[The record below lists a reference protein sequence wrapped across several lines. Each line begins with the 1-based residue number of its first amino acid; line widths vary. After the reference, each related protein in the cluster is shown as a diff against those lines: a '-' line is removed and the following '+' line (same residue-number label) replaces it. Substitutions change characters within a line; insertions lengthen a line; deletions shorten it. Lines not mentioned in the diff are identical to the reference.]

1 MVGVLML
8 TGALL
13 GMAGCNLQHR
23 ANSLKKA
30 LNSAPVC
37 CASPRE
43 FPFEPAALEQRIA
56 FSIDERS
63 PVFAFPTGRS
73 FFKGFALPSSPRPA
87 MATIVSYAEV
97 EKGPL
102 NQWTGSY
109 FSPMVVTFDENR
121 LPSRP
126 IEGVRRFLF
135 DGMGRRFSVL
145 QVPVAPDARF
155 MAIHTDAGLMD
166 TTIAVPVEFAA
177 QGTNALTCGA
187 TGGGTIGGQ
196 TDLEP
201 MARALCG
208 LFAGAPVYAPPA
220 TSEWNASIP
229 YTAGGELELWLSAPR
244 APVDSPAVTR

>member
-1 MVGVLML
+1 MVGALMSTAAL
-8 TGALL
+8 FGMTG
-13 GMAGCNLQHR
+13 CDVQHR
-23 ANSLKKA
+23 ADALKKA
-30 LNSAPVC
+30 LKSAPVC

-43 FPFEPAALEQRIA
+43 LPFEPTALEQRIA
-56 FSIDERS
+56 FSIDEWS

-87 MATIVSYAEV
+87 TATVVSYIEL

-102 NQWTGSY
+102 NQWNGGY
-109 FSPMVVTFDENR
+109 FSPVVVTFDENR
-121 LPSRP
+121 LPSHP
-126 IEGVRRFLF
+126 IDGVRRFLF

-196 TDLEP
+196 TDLES
-201 MARALCG
+201 MAKALCG
-208 LFAGAPVYAPPA
+208 LFAGAPAYAPPA
-220 TSEWNASIP
+220 ASDWNATIP
-229 YTAGGELELWLSAPR
+229 YAAGGNLELWLSGPE
-244 APVDSPAVTR
+244 PKQP